1 MEEYRSGK
9 KSLELVLYIA
19 GGGAFGVFLRW
30 LQLQLAF
37 NEMGLPEKSSF
48 HVILVLYFIACAGVF
63 LHFIRRYDKARL
75 SAPED
80 FREAFGNTG
89 RLYLALRVAAGLI
102 VAAGAVLLFMQ
113 TELDKNSTDYRV
125 LSGLALLSGLAF
137 PVWLTLANREKP
149 PKSWLL
155 CVLSFLPMF
164 CFAAWMVICYKLN
177 TINSV
182 LWSFAVELVAI
193 ALSMLAFF
201 RLGGFV
207 FGRPSWKH
215 CLFTC
220 AMAAVFCITCLAEER
235 YLGMQLIFIGT
246 AGELMLCCWILVTHF
261 LKGEAPPKKEKNTGG
276 FETL

>member
-9 KSLELVLYIA
+9 KSLELILYIA
-19 GGGAFGVFLRW
+19 GAGAFGVFLRW

-37 NEMGLPEKSSF
+37 TELGLPEKSAF
-48 HVILVLYFIACAGVF
+48 HIILVVYFIACAGVF
-63 LHFIRRYDKARL
+63 LHFIHRYGKQRL
-75 SAPED
+75 YPPDEYPA
-80 FREAFGNTG
+80 AFSNTG
-89 RLYLALRVAAGLI
+89 RLYLALRISAGLL
-102 VAAGAVLLFMQ
+102 VFAGAVLLFMQ

-125 LSGLALLSGLAF
+125 LSVLGMLAGISF
-137 PVWLTLANREKP
+137 PIWLTFANRETQP
-149 PKSWLL
+149 QPWVL
-155 CVLSFLPMF
+155 CVLAFFPMF
-164 CFAAWMVICYKLN
+164 FFASWMVICYKLN

-182 LWSFAVELVAI
+182 LWSFAVELIAI

-201 RLGGFV
+201 RLGGYV
-207 FGRPSWKH
+207 FGRPRWKH

-235 YLGMQLIFIGT
+235 YLGMQLIFLGT
-246 AGELMLCCWILVTHF
+246 AGELLLCCWILVTHF